1 MEFSNLPF
9 VGSWFA
15 GVGCGLFFTEMRTFE
30 EDLRGGRPARQSP
43 GGGRLR
49 LLAFS
54 LQLAVLLAEAQ
65 VLLQTAHCQHPTA
78 DSVDFVQVVQK
89 RTPTLTWTAPAPIVY
104 GTTLGP
110 AQLDASSTTPGVFT
124 YAPATGTILHAGSY
138 TLGGEFVPSDAL
150 DYSGGSAT
158 VSLIVE
164 KATATVTLG
173 NLQQPY
179 TGNPTPV
186 SVATQPS
193 GLTVSVT
200 YNGATSAPAAPGAY
214 SVVATASDEDY
225 IGSASGTLIVGAA
238 TPTVTLTAN
247 PSSTLAG
254 SPVTLRATVSFSSEV
269 PTGQVAFM
277 DGAMAI
283 GIATL
288 SNGQAGLTTSAL
300 GVGQRVLS
308 AMYGGDGRFSSAASP
323 ALTITIVDYSV
334 THGES
339 ADGSTGGAVTVY
351 PGSTANLP
359 IAMTA
364 TAGAALPLA
373 ATMTVSGLPPGAVAS
388 ALPAQWQPAGT
399 NIWRLAAN
407 TAFGQPVISVQ
418 AQALSAAAHQ
428 QSTRGPLLLPAACGL
443 FLIVFTTRFRR
454 RMNRSLWRLLVAS
467 GCMAGALE
475 LSGCNSPYGFFRA
488 APQNYTVTV
497 TVASGTLS
505 RSTAFTLTLE

>member
-1 MEFSNLPF
+1 ML
-9 VGSWFA
+9 A
-15 GVGCGLFFTEMRTFE
+15 G
-30 EDLRGGRPARQSP
+30 
-43 GGGRLR
+43 
-49 LLAFS
+49 
-54 LQLAVLLAEAQ
+54 AQ
-65 VLLQTAHCQHPTA
+65 VLLQTAHCQHPAA

-104 GTTLGP
+104 GTALGP
-110 AQLDASSTTPGVFT
+110 AQLDASSATPGVFT
-124 YAPATGTILHAGSY
+124 YAPAAGTILHAGSY
-138 TLGGEFVPSDAL
+138 TLSAEFVPSDAL
-150 DYSGGSAT
+150 DYTGGNAT

-186 SVATQPS
+186 SVTTQPS
-193 GLTVSVT
+193 GLAVSVT

-225 IGSASGTLIVGAA
+225 IGSASATLIVGAA
-238 TPTVTLTAN
+238 TPRVTLTAN

-254 SPVTLRATVSFSSEV
+254 SPVTLGATVGFSSAV
-269 PTGQVAFM
+269 PTGQVVFM
-277 DGAMAI
+277 DGATAI

-288 SNGQAGLTTSAL
+288 SNGQAELTTSAL

-308 AMYGGDGRFSSAASP
+308 AVYGGDGRFSSATSP

-339 ADGSTGGAVTVY
+339 ADGSTGGAGAVTIY

-359 IAMTA
+359 IAVTA

-388 ALPAQWQPAGT
+388 VLPAQWQPAGT

-407 TAFGQPVISVQ
+407 TAFGQPVIAVQ
-418 AQALSAAAHQ
+418 TQALSAAAHQ

-454 RMNRSLWRLLVAS
+454 RMNRNLWRLLVAS
-467 GCMAGALE
+467 GCVASALG

-488 APQNYTVTV
+488 APQNYSVTV

-505 RSTAFTLTLE
+505 RSTTFTLTLE